1 MAGGFDDENGK
12 FRVLVNE
19 EEQYSLWLEGM
30 DIPRGWTDCGV
41 AGDKKTCLDYVGK
54 VWTDMRPK
62 SLRVWM
68 EEHAKKSAAA
78 NESGESSEP
87 AAPPPA
93 AESNEPAVPPAP

>member
-30 DIPRGWTDCGV
+30 DVPRGWTDCGV
-41 AGDKKTCLDYVGK
+41 SGDKKTCLDYVGK

-68 EEHAKKSAAA
+68 EEHAKKTAAEA
-78 NESGESSEP
+78 ENSE
-87 AAPPPA
+87 APPPHQ
-93 AESNEPAVPPAP
+93 NEPPSESASP